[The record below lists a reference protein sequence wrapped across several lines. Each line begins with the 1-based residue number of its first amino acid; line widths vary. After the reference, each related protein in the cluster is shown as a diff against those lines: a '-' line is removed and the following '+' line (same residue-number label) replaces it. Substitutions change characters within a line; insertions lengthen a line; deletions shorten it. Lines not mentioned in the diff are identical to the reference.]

1 MNITA
6 AATSKIIGASS
17 NHTFIG
23 TGAGHVSYLFSKS
36 TVSKQVTNGL
46 DSYIDDFLHVIPS
59 RLLIAEEALKTNESN
74 QKKFTMLPI
83 GAFESGREN

>member
-6 AATSKIIGASS
+6 ATTSKTTGALSS
-17 NHTFIG
+17 HTFIG
-23 TGAGHVSYLFSKS
+23 TGAGHESYLSSKT
-36 TVSKQVTNGL
+36 TVSTHVTNGL

-83 GAFESGREN
+83 GVFESGREN